1 MATYV
6 YRNQGGIPKFILTR
20 GMQTIDGYSI
30 PDVASLTIQEKRQY
44 NIFEVVQNIPT
55 RVHQYQT
62 ETFSHWD
69 WDVSTMVAT
78 ENFILADWDKAVAID
93 NAYVTV
99 ANEVALSLKD
109 GVKWTGAVVD
119 GAGNPV
125 VYPDA
130 CVLCRDQD
138 KTDLLIIKEQFA
150 SGVFKQYL
158 WRVGPNRYAPLTSSE
173 SVQVLFNTGL
183 MYIIELQEKQSEFG
197 NKLEAIELDPAKT
210 TAHVATEL
218 DNYMAWYQANPIRRR
233 A

>member
-6 YRNQGGIPKFILTR
+6 FKNTGGIPQFILTR
-20 GMQTIDGYSI
+20 GMQTFDGFAI
-30 PDVASLTIQEKRQY
+30 PDVSSLTLIERRNY
-44 NIFEVVQNIPT
+44 DLFEVTQNIPA
-55 RVHQYQT
+55 RVHQYQNT
-62 ETFSHWD
+62 QFSHWD

-78 ENFILADWDKAVAID
+78 ENFVLVDWPKADAIA

-99 ANEVALSLKD
+99 ASEVAASLKD

-119 GAGNPV
+119 GGGNPV
-125 VYPDA
+125 VYPEA

-150 SGVFKQYL
+150 SGVIKSYP
-158 WRVGPNRYAPLTSSE
+158 WRVGPNRYAPLTSPE
-173 SVQVLFNTGL
+173 SVQGLFNTGL
-183 MYIIELQEKQSEFG
+183 MYIIELQEKQREFG

-218 DNYMAWYQANPIRRR
+218 ENYMAWYQANPNRRR
-233 A
+233 